1 MPKQVAATLC
11 RSRSQRRCAC
21 IGPCEAWMQGTCS
34 GHWAPPFP
42 NDWRMLSPGGH
53 TRCVRWRRDVER
65 GGSHSLLLFTQAAG
79 ELNLSIPDPEEETP
93 DVVEML
99 QLALAEEI
107 YEQIDGEMVQAVV
120 EEERKLGRTYALQSP
135 SETLQKGLELLKSYR
150 TRVLN
155 ASRSSN
161 RVTEITVQNDCS
173 TMLRFCGWLKSTQA
187 SSPASLDFG
196 IFRHEGI
203 VDTVERFCEFLVEER
218 RCSFGT
224 VAGYTNS
231 LLTLVNFATS
241 QIHEDVDN
249 EHDDALVGALF
260 NLRSQAE
267 SQHRDDRSTMVVLLA
282 GLLLTLLVSGGTSRW
297 IRIGSAGRMHSALAS
312 PPWTSTVGC
321 TSHRPRSSAMASSS
335 SQKTARSWP
344 CSPIN
349 HPIAWV

>member
-1 MPKQVAATLC
+1 
-11 RSRSQRRCAC
+11 
-21 IGPCEAWMQGTCS
+21 MQKI
-34 GHWAPPFP
+34 
-42 NDWRMLSPGGH
+42 
-53 TRCVRWRRDVER
+53 
-65 GGSHSLLLFTQAAG
+65 QQ
-79 ELNLSIPDPEEETP
+79 EL
-93 DVVEML
+93 
-99 QLALAEEI
+99 
-107 YEQIDGEMVQAVV
+107 QIDGEMVQAVV

-135 SETLQKGLELLKSYR
+135 SETLQKQLEQLKSYR

-203 VDTVERFCEFLVEER
+203 VGTVERFCEFLVEER
-218 RCSFGT
+218 QCTYGT

-267 SQHRDDRSTMVVLLA
+267 SQHRDDRSTW
-282 GLLLTLLVSGGTSRW
+282 SCFWR
-297 IRIGSAGRMHSALAS
+297 
-312 PPWTSTVGC
+312 GC
-321 TSHRPRSSAMASSS
+321 S
-335 SQKTARSWP
+335 
-344 CSPIN
+344 
-349 HPIAWV
+349 